1 MIAKMEPMVE
11 ASVEVAMKWM
21 KDEVDDV
28 LVSKTKGYEST
39 GRVVKVLNR
48 AELYFDE

>member
-1 MIAKMEPMVE
+1 MVE

-21 KDEVDDV
+21 KGEVDDV
-28 LVSKTKGYEST
+28 LVSKTKGNEST

-48 AELYFDE
+48 TELYFDE